1 MIKRGKEVKYVFLE
15 TIFFFYFFLGLELVK
30 FEDRSIVLKPADPV
44 GRSGIRSIRSWN
56 RVGLKKKRGKE
67 KPGVTRQ
74 DLIANPLTF
83 FFY

>member
-1 MIKRGKEVKYVFLE
+1 VKYVFLE
-15 TIFFFYFFLGLELVK
+15 TIFFFFLIFLGLELVK

-44 GRSGIRSIRSWN
+44 GRSGIRSTWSWN
-56 RVGLKKKRGKE
+56 RVGLKKKRGKK